1 MLRTLLLYQVKKK
14 NIAYCFQ
21 LNVSNYHSGNCI
33 TRTGFFYFWNWLE
46 KVKEKKNK
54 KITKKRQRREEWGTL
69 RRPFLTKPRERK
81 TFLNLSVRGLSLSLS
96 DCVSMSLS
104 SSSMQAP
111 VLAALENVR
120 PWTGRGWGV
129 VDESCGGR
137 VRQGKNNVFWG
148 FQTPY
153 LSYISNHFEKV
164 QSQFMKQSTS
174 TDRLHSYPFRLF

>member
-96 DCVSMSLS
+96 LCFYVSLFLLHAGPCPGGFGKC
-104 SSSMQAP
+104 QAMDWQRMRGCGRELRGESEAGEEQCFLRFSDTIF
-111 VLAALENVR
+111 VL
-120 PWTGRGWGV
+120 
-129 VDESCGGR
+129 
-137 VRQGKNNVFWG
+137 
-148 FQTPY
+148 
-153 LSYISNHFEKV
+153 HF
-164 QSQFMKQSTS
+164 
-174 TDRLHSYPFRLF
+174 